1 MTREVISQP
10 KICYDYTTNLQFT
23 KKVEKYMYFQKLYIL
38 VSRPHEFAHAIILF
52 YMKWLFSESEYITS
66 EQCMETKRNGCEGDK
81 TF

>member
-10 KICYDYTTNLQFT
+10 KICYDYNTNLQFT
-23 KKVEKYMYFQKLYIL
+23 KKVEKYMYFQKLAFQ
-38 VSRPHEFAHAIILF
+38 EFAHAINLF

-66 EQCMETKRNGCEGDK
+66 KQCMETKRNGCEGDK